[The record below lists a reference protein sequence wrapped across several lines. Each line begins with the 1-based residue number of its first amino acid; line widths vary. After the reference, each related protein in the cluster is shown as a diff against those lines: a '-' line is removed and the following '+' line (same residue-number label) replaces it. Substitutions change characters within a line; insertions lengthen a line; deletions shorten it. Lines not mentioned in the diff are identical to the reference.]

1 MKTIALI
8 EDSRLVRT
16 LIERDLIRS
25 GYRVITAADGENG
38 LRLVKEHRPDVVLL
52 DMLLPKIGGL
62 EVLRSLKADQSTKKI
77 PVVVLTGLSKG
88 NAERLRGSGATAFFE
103 KSDETLQSGSNN
115 LIRLIEEVL
124 AASACP
130 AQ

>member
-1 MKTIALI
+1 
-8 EDSRLVRT
+8 VRT